1 MIEAIKSISEAA
13 KDEQPQDY
21 EQDGLL
27 YCGKCHTPK
36 QARITINGLVLT
48 PFCACKCK
56 IEEME
61 RQKQERKERERI
73 EKISKLRSV
82 GLPEKELQSCVFEND
97 DGATPKIT
105 DCLLRYVNKWDKM
118 YSGNV
123 GLLLWGGIGNGKTF
137 FAACIANRLIDNC
150 ISVIMTSFPK
160 ILNDLG
166 ATSRLD
172 KSEYI
177 AELMRADLLI
187 IDDLGAERKSQYSM
201 EIVYNIID
209 SRDKSGRPMI
219 ITTNL
224 SISDIKDPE
233 DVEQRR
239 IYSRIL
245 KNCVPISFKGVDK
258 RKAQAEQK
266 VNLFKYLMQG
276 EK

>member
-61 RQKQERKERERI
+61 RQKQEREERERI
-73 EKISKLRSV
+73 EKISRLRSV

-97 DGATPKIT
+97 DGTTPKIT

-123 GLLLWGGIGNGKTF
+123 GLLLWGGVGNARGNDPLARGGQEWGRGGRQRKKRGKCGGVRGRKAGAMIF
-137 FAACIANRLIDNC
+137 SPRVAA
-150 ISVIMTSFPK
+150 S
-160 ILNDLG
+160 
-166 ATSRLD
+166 
-172 KSEYI
+172 
-177 AELMRADLLI
+177 
-187 IDDLGAERKSQYSM
+187 ERKGA
-201 EIVYNIID
+201 D
-209 SRDKSGRPMI
+209 SLGSYGA
-219 ITTNL
+219 
-224 SISDIKDPE
+224 
-233 DVEQRR
+233 
-239 IYSRIL
+239 
-245 KNCVPISFKGVDK
+245 G
-258 RKAQAEQK
+258 
-266 VNLFKYLMQG
+266 
-276 EK
+276 